1 MIPESQ
7 FMYPVRSDVEL
18 PPAFRLTT
26 PVENLLNLPLE
37 TVEAN
42 LTSGWPVGKR
52 RLRNVRRKREG

>member
-1 MIPESQ
+1 
-7 FMYPVRSDVEL
+7 MYPVRSDVEL

-42 LTSGWPVGKR
+42 LDKWLAGWEEAIEK
-52 RLRNVRRKREG
+52 